1 MIHKLTKL
9 RTSCNSR
16 NRA

>member
-16 NRA
+16 SRA